1 MTQMQKVI
9 KYCAIALAVI
19 LIVAIIGG
27 ILKTVATLSSVFGAD
42 GEDPGEMESFEI
54 TDGVRNLKISLS
66 AAELVIKRG
75 DALSLESNGEKLRVR
90 CENGWLTVQDQKR
103 SVLRGTVTVIL
114 TVPEGYSFDR
124 IDIEAGAGNVNI
136 SDLTAERFS
145 MELGAGNVDIHALNV
160 TEKTE
165 IEGGTGR
172 LSFSGSA
179 LHDLEMGL
187 GVGDVTMEAAL
198 SGDCE
203 IECGVGKAEISLLG
217 NRSDYSIAVEKG
229 IGKATVN
236 GESVSNEQTVG
247 NGKNKLEIHGGIGS
261 VSITVAE

>member
-1 MTQMQKVI
+1 MRSKNSTYYSTILNFVN
-9 KYCAIALAVI
+9 KYFYDV
-19 LIVAIIGG
+19 G
-27 ILKTVATLSSVFGAD
+27 
-42 GEDPGEMESFEI
+42 
-54 TDGVRNLKISLS
+54 
-66 AAELVIKRG
+66 
-75 DALSLESNGEKLRVR
+75 
-90 CENGWLTVQDQKR
+90 R
-103 SVLRGTVTVIL
+103 SPSTR
-114 TVPEGYSFDR
+114 
-124 IDIEAGAGNVNI
+124 
-136 SDLTAERFS
+136 
-145 MELGAGNVDIHALNV
+145 
-160 TEKTE
+160 E

-261 VSITVAE
+261 VLITVAE